1 MTRDFDVFERKGIE
15 MDKNIDIWKRREV
28 AIIIILI
35 LPLILISC
43 SYNQK
48 AGMSV
53 DGTIETNEYSS
64 TMYESSPLITETV
77 TSTEAITTNI
87 TETVIQTQETPK
99 LTETPTAP
107 STPTWTLS
115 PEEYQ
120 ENLVQLLEKQ
130 RLESSPC
137 LFGVCLGDDRNK
149 VFELSN
155 ALGVEANIFD
165 ENQIYFPL
173 SPNAPRTYIEVNFT
187 IQENIVEEILVYLNR
202 QFQEEI
208 PLELLGFLK
217 LSSIVENYGPPT
229 DVYVHIQPD
238 IDSFYDLHIVYQN
251 IGMII
256 HIMENVESESPY
268 LLCPNDLSDFGLNFI
283 ELTFMSPKESGYYD
297 YWIQRD
303 EYTMT
308 IQESSGISVEEFYE
322 LFLSGD
328 PDPCFTSDDDLW

>member
-43 SYNQK
+43 SENQK
-48 AGMSV
+48 AGINVS
-53 DGTIETNEYSS
+53 GTSETNEYLTITNES
-64 TMYESSPLITETV
+64 TDLLEETV
-77 TSTEAITTNI
+77 TPTELKITNI
-87 TETVIQTQETPK
+87 TETLTETQETPK
-99 LTETPTAP
+99 LTETPT
-107 STPTWTLS
+107 S